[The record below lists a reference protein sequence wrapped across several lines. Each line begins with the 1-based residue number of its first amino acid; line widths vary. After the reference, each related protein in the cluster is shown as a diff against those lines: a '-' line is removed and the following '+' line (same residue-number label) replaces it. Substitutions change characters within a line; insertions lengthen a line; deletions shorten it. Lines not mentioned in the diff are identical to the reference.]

1 MTNGFRSWAR
11 AHHEIVTII
20 NYQLDRDVEIWGN
33 VPTLLEEIMSTEGT
47 NGIYDL
53 CIDLVNEF
61 ESIHEATAWDGS
73 HDWLDAVIEF
83 VKEKIR

>member
-11 AHHEIVTII
+11 THHEIVTII
-20 NYQLDRDVEIWGN
+20 TYQLDRDIEIFGG
-33 VPTLLEEIMSTEGT
+33 VPILLEEIMSTEGT

-53 CIDLVNEF
+53 CIDLTNEF
-61 ESIHEATAWDGS
+61 ERIHEEIVWDGS

-83 VKEKIR
+83 VQQKIS